1 MKKSILVLLLF
12 GCLTVLA
19 LPLSANAVLIDFD
32 SYAGYTNI
40 DGVNLGGVTI
50 TSPDGSTVVLTSPSG
65 GVGYRS
71 PSNAVTNNNFL
82 VSNPM
87 TFTFDYA
94 VMNVS
99 LTGGD
104 VGGDHDQFM
113 VTAYDSLNNM
123 IGSITTP
130 VFGGNPIDP
139 LVMVD
144 FYTVILPYT
153 NIYSLVVSNPINYG
167 IGIDDLSFD
176 RANTVPEPSTFML
189 LGAGIVG
196 AGLLRKKFRK

>member
-1 MKKSILVLLLF
+1 
-12 GCLTVLA
+12 
-19 LPLSANAVLIDFD
+19 
-32 SYAGYTNI
+32 
-40 DGVNLGGVTI
+40 
-50 TSPDGSTVVLTSPSG
+50 
-65 GVGYRS
+65 
-71 PSNAVTNNNFL
+71 
-82 VSNPM
+82 
-87 TFTFDYA
+87 
-94 VMNVS
+94 
-99 LTGGD
+99 
-104 VGGDHDQFM
+104 
-113 VTAYDSLNNM
+113 M